1 MKGNSRSPKKSLAAL
16 LLVSMF
22 ALTACSNPP
31 ADDTT
36 GGTSSGQGTGGTGG
50 GTTTTTPSPYKGFG
64 VQLFASSDEGR
75 ANDIKN
81 TFAKEGYN
89 MIVVPLVVDSKT
101 LYKTQVGPFATEM
114 EANAMLAKMKTRY
127 TKNAYVNSAVIK
139 ENP

>member
-1 MKGNSRSPKKSLAAL
+1 MKGNSMSPKKSLATL

-22 ALTACSNPP
+22 ALTACSNQP

-36 GGTSSGQGTGGTGG
+36 GGTDAGAGTGTGDAGG
-50 GTTTTTPSPYKGFG
+50 GTTTPSPNKGFA

-75 ANDIKN
+75 ANEIKD
-81 TFAKEGYN
+81 TFAKEGYD
-89 MIVVPLVVDSKT
+89 MIVVPLAVEGKT
-101 LYKTQVGPFATEM
+101 LYKTQVGPFATEA

-127 TKNAYVNSAVIK
+127 KKNEYVNSAVIK